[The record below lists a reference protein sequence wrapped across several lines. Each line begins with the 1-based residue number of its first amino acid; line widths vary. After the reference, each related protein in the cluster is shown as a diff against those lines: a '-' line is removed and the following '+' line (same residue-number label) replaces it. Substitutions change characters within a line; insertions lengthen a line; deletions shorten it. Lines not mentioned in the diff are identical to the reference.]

1 MQLSQTGDSAPT
13 MAVVVMSVL
22 MIVIMNMS
30 DNAAAATISREIM
43 DEESSTD
50 VSGIPAGV
58 GIKCGSCTTPCQNL
72 CGLPPAPPLPPPP
85 PPKSPTV
92 QYCPP
97 PPSTTP
103 PSPLVYVTSLPSP
116 STPSSPLAY
125 VTNLPPPSTPL
136 VSIGGLDESR
146 NVYDLDPYYS
156 GANQIST
163 KGTLI
168 NVLVGS
174 WLVGLLLVF
183 LGL

>member
-30 DNAAAATISREIM
+30 DNAAAAATISREIM
-43 DEESSTD
+43 DEESST
-50 VSGIPAGV
+50 VSGIPAAGV
-58 GIKCGSCTTPCQNL
+58 GIKCGSCTPCQNL
-72 CGLPPAPPLPPPP
+72 CGLPPAPPPPP

-136 VSIGGLDESR
+136 VSIGGLDGSR
-146 NVYDLDPYYS
+146 NVYNLDPYYS
-156 GANQIST
+156 GASQIST
-163 KGTLI
+163 KGTL

-174 WLVGLLLVF
+174 WLVGLPLVF